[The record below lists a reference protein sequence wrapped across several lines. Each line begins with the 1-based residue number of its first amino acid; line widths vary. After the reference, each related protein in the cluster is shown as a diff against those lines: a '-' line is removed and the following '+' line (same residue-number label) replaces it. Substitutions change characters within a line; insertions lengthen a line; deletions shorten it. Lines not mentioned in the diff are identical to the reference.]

1 RVRWPARKAADG
13 HLVTLPWVVQV
24 LAVLRAFTGVSDA
37 EDDDVDAL
45 AHLWNGLAGAAV
57 GAGMSSV
64 ATVLAMLE
72 HGRDDADAA

>member
-1 RVRWPARKAADG
+1 
-13 HLVTLPWVVQV
+13 L
-24 LAVLRAFTGVSDA
+24 
-37 EDDDVDAL
+37 DDDVDAL

-57 GAGMSSV
+57 GAGMASV

>member
-1 RVRWPARKAADG
+1 MRWPARKAADG
-13 HLVTLPWVVQV
+13 HLVPLPWVVQV

-45 AHLWNGLAGAAV
+45 AHLWNGLAGTAA

-72 HGRDDADAA
+72 HERDESDAA